1 MSLSPAETAL
11 INAVPGVSLRGSR
24 ELYPQA
30 DGSGLPLLLI
40 ENALGRAVVALQ
52 GAHVISFVPAGG
64 KDLLW
69 LSPKVALQPGEA
81 VRGGIPLC
89 MPWFG
94 GHPDNDALPKHGFA
108 RNETW
113 SVIEATANDD
123 GSTRVILE
131 LRDNDASRALW
142 PYAFVYRLAVT
153 VGSALHLDL
162 QAQHLGDEPQLHSFA
177 LHTYFSVPDVS
188 KAVIHGLEGTHY
200 IDTLPADKPRI
211 AQDGELQ
218 LSGPTDRVYLDVPK
232 VQSISTEDGK
242 IVIESAETHCA
253 VVWNPW
259 ENAARI
265 ADIGAGNY
273 VGYVCVERGDMWDFA
288 PTLQPGDIYHV
299 GMTLSAE

>member
-1 MSLSPAETAL
+1 MSFSPAEAAL
-11 INAVPGVSLRGSR
+11 INAVPGISQRDSR

-30 DGSGLPLLLI
+30 DGAGLPVLVI
-40 ENALGRAVVALQ
+40 ENAQGRAVVALQ
-52 GAHVISFVPAGG
+52 GAHLMSFVPAGG
-64 KDLLW
+64 DDLLW
-69 LSPKVALQPGEA
+69 LSPKLVLQAGEA

-94 GHPDNDALPKHGFA
+94 AHPEHDDLPKHGFA
-108 RNETW
+108 RNENW
-113 SVIEATANDD
+113 SVIEAAANDD
-123 GSTRVILE
+123 GSTRVVLE

-142 PYAFVYRLAVT
+142 PHAFVYRLAIT
-153 VGSALHLDL
+153 VGSTLHLDL
-162 QAQHLGDEPQLHSFA
+162 QAQHLGQEPQLHSFA
-177 LHTYFSVPDVS
+177 LHTYFAVPDVS
-188 KAVIHGLEGTHY
+188 KAVIHGLEGTEY

-211 AQDGELQ
+211 AQEGELQ

-232 VQSISTEDGK
+232 VQTISTGKGK

-273 VGYVCVERGDMWDFA
+273 VGYVCVERGDMWDYS